1 MNPRRTP
8 TRKPARSIAR
18 LLLIELVAIAALLS
32 ALLYVAVKASS
43 HQAAE
48 STHDGL
54 LAASAEAIAER
65 LAADEGELVV
75 DIPYGALAMLGAV
88 SDDSVFYR
96 VIADGE
102 TLTGYHELLAP
113 SERPNPAETVF
124 YSAELEGQSVRV
136 AALSRRVALAGRT
149 VPAEVLVAQT
159 REGQQAIVSSAA
171 ERAALIGIGS
181 FALAGVLCAIAVR
194 RAIAPLRRVAHSVER
209 RGPADLRPLREPL
222 PRELE
227 PLGNALDGFMARLD
241 SALERTE
248 TLIAET
254 AHHVRTPLAVLRTR
268 AETALRR
275 TEDVEMRST
284 LRDLV
289 RAVDASA
296 RSADQLLEHAMV
308 GHRSERMTLELLDMG
323 RLTNEVVE
331 RYRPVAELRDVVF
344 DCEIEAGVEVTGDR
358 VQLETALRN
367 LIDNAVKYSPAE
379 THIDVSAARRLDE
392 VVVYIRDRGRGLDG
406 AEQQALTERY
416 KRGSNVEDVVGSGL
430 GLAIVE
436 QVATAH
442 AGRVSVTPAEDS
454 GTQVEL
460 CLPAA

>member
-32 ALLYVAVKASS
+32 ALLYVAVK
-43 HQAAE
+43 
-48 STHDGL
+48 
-54 LAASAEAIAER
+54 
-65 LAADEGELVV
+65 
-75 DIPYGALAMLGAV
+75 MLGAV

-323 RLTNEVVE
+323 RL
-331 RYRPVAELRDVVF
+331 
-344 DCEIEAGVEVTGDR
+344 R

-406 AEQQALTERY
+406 AEQQALAERY
-416 KRGSNVEDVVGSGL
+416 KRGSNVQDVVGSGL

-442 AGRVSVTPAEDS
+442 AGRVSMTPAEDS

>member
-1 MNPRRTP
+1 
-8 TRKPARSIAR
+8 
-18 LLLIELVAIAALLS
+18 
-32 ALLYVAVKASS
+32 
-43 HQAAE
+43 
-48 STHDGL
+48 
-54 LAASAEAIAER
+54 
-65 LAADEGELVV
+65 
-75 DIPYGALAMLGAV
+75 
-88 SDDSVFYR
+88 
-96 VIADGE
+96 
-102 TLTGYHELLAP
+102 
-113 SERPNPAETVF
+113 
-124 YSAELEGQSVRV
+124 
-136 AALSRRVALAGRT
+136 
-149 VPAEVLVAQT
+149 
-159 REGQQAIVSSAA
+159 
-171 ERAALIGIGS
+171 LIGIGS

-406 AEQQALTERY
+406 AEQQALAERY
-416 KRGSNVEDVVGSGL
+416 KRGSNVCSRLVRYAS
-430 GLAIVE
+430 LALSVFL
-436 QVATAH
+436 V
-442 AGRVSVTPAEDS
+442 VSVVAVAVADTNADIDIVFES
-454 GTQVEL
+454 EHRF
-460 CLPAA
+460 AATGAPVSASD

>member
-1 MNPRRTP
+1 MTGQ
-8 TRKPARSIAR
+8 PAGSIAR
-18 LLLIELVAIAALLS
+18 RLSIELIAIAALLS

-43 HQAAE
+43 SQAAE

-65 LAADEGELVV
+65 LAPDDGELVV

-96 VIADGE
+96 VIADGD
-102 TLTGYHELLAP
+102 TLTGYHELPAP
-113 SERPNPAETVF
+113 TQRPNPAETVF
-124 YSAELEGQSVRV
+124 YNAELDAQPVRV
-136 AALSRRVALAGRT
+136 AALSRRVAIAGRT

-159 REGQQAIVSSAA
+159 RYGQQAIVSSAA
-171 ERAALIGIGS
+171 QRAALIGIGA
-181 FALAGVLCAIAVR
+181 FALAGILCAIAVR
-194 RAIAPLRRVAHSVER
+194 RALAPLRRVAGSVER

-227 PLGNALDGFMARLD
+227 PLGNALDRFMARLEA
-241 SALERTE
+241 ALERTE

-268 AETALRR
+268 AETALRK

-284 LRDLV
+284 LRELV

-308 GHRSERMTLELLDMG
+308 GHRSERMSLERLDIG
-323 RLTNEVVE
+323 RLTDEVVE
-331 RYRPVAELRDVVF
+331 RYRPVAELRDVIF

-379 THIDVSAARRLDE
+379 THIDVSTWRRDNE
-392 VVVYIRDRGRGLDG
+392 AIVHIRDRGRGLDG
-406 AEQQALTERY
+406 ARQGVLTERY
-416 KRGSNVEDVVGSGL
+416 KRGSNVDDVVGSGL

-436 QVATAH
+436 QVASAH
-442 AGRVSVTPAEDS
+442 EGRVSVAAADDC
-454 GTQVEL
+454 GTRVEL